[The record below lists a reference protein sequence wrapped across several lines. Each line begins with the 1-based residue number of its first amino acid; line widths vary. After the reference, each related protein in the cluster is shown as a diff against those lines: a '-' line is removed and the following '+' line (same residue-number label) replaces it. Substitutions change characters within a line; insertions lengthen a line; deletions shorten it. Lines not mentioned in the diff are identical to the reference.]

1 MGVSLSAT
9 AYSSTE
15 SKEFQKHYNAVKFCV
30 ENGLSYPKETSDFFK
45 GKIGGDDLEDIE
57 EEGILEYIQNGVEV
71 TLKTTGDKWG
81 NEVRIKV
88 SEIPAE
94 ADLIIVRLS

>member
-15 SKEFQKHYNAVKFCV
+15 SKEFQKHYNAVKFCI
-30 ENGLSYPKETSDFFK
+30 ENGLSYPKETSAFFK
-45 GKIGGDDLEDIE
+45 GKIGGDDLEDFE
-57 EEGILEYIQNGVEV
+57 EEDILKYIQNGVEV
-71 TLKTTGDKWG
+71 PLKTTGDEWG

-94 ADLIIVRLS
+94 ADLIIVTLS